1 MAIQL
6 KFDKDLFQDLYPYI
20 EDDDITDIRW
30 NGRALWV
37 ESLSKGRYKTD
48 TVLSDKFIRIF
59 CDKIALHQDVNFN
72 PSEPKLQASTP
83 TLRLHCIHP
92 SRTGDGTY
100 IIAIRKTP
108 AIARINDKTALDT
121 HYADQFFI
129 HLIDALINSRRKAIV
144 IGDVGAGKTEF
155 LKYCAHFIPNN
166 APTLTV
172 EDTLEMKLPTLYPEK
187 DIQAIFVDDKYP
199 TEKVI
204 RDALRLET
212 RYLWLAEARGREIT
226 RIMEGASTG
235 CTCWTTV
242 HCEDT
247 WQIPDRIVQMASRE
261 SDRDSFENDV
271 FTFFDLGIKIA
282 KKSTENGVHRRV
294 DQVCFFDREDKKN
307 NTIVFMKNGEYTGAD
322 FPQSFVDK
330 FIESGY
336 GNIIDEYKEIQK
348 QIRQQ
353 KTRGNVSVT
362 ETKQKS

>member
-155 LKYCAHFIPNN
+155 LKYCAHFIPDN

-187 DIQAIFVDDKYP
+187 DIQAIFVDDRYP

-235 CTCWTTV
+235 CTCWTTI

-261 SDRDSFENDV
+261 SDRDS
-271 FTFFDLGIKIA
+271 LI
-282 KKSTENGVHRRV
+282 
-294 DQVCFFDREDKKN
+294 
-307 NTIVFMKNGEYTGAD
+307 
-322 FPQSFVDK
+322 
-330 FIESGY
+330 
-336 GNIIDEYKEIQK
+336 
-348 QIRQQ
+348 
-353 KTRGNVSVT
+353 
-362 ETKQKS
+362 